1 MKTFTARMIFLGKI
15 VQEQEIEAESIK
27 KAQEECAD
35 SMNVLETGSWVEI
48 EEKTA

>member
-1 MKTFTARMIFLGKI
+1 MKTFTARMIFLGKV

-35 SMNVLETGSWVEI
+35 SISVMETGHG
-48 EEKTA
+48 